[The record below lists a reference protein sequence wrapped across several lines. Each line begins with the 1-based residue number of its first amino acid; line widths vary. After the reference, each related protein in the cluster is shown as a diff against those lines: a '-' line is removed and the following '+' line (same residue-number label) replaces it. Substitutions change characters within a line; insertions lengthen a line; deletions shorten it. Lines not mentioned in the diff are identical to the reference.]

1 MNIIRK
7 LTLRH
12 LKENKGRT
20 IITTLGICVSVAMI
34 TAVFVSIASF
44 MKFYGDASIFSS
56 GNKHVDYCFLSSE
69 QIAALQTDDRIEEVG
84 LYKNLSGEQEAFRL
98 FGQERC
104 VGQLYAGDETNLKQ
118 LLTSKMDGEMPKNE
132 HEIAVEKSF
141 IEKNHLNWKIG
152 DTVSLDIGQRWI
164 MADVY
169 IEETN
174 EFEKMREPVNYGSWQ
189 TGEQF
194 DAAEENISFKITGIL
209 NGNMPTRAAKI
220 IRGLS
225 NEEKTASVN
234 ASVVLKDVN
243 YKSLDVIEDISKKI
257 GVKYGDENQMTINK
271 DYLESKFA
279 FDKTGFMVGSLI
291 PMCII
296 ILVIIMIAS
305 VVLIYNSFG
314 MSLSERTRYLGMLGS
329 VGATKRQKRQSVYFE
344 GLALGAV
351 GIPLGTI
358 GGIIGIGV
366 TLEVLGDK
374 IISTGMLT
382 GIEQSGIEFKA
393 VVPLWV
399 IAGIVLFSIITIF
412 ISAVIPARKASAIT
426 PVEALRQNT
435 EFKIKPKSVKSPK
448 YIRKIFGYEGE
459 LAHKNLKRNGRK
471 SRVITASIA
480 ISVILFISVNYFCSV
495 FTRVNGDMDV
505 PYQIQI
511 NTTNDK
517 VDDIK
522 KAVKE
527 MEHVTD
533 VYGLDSYQVY
543 IGKNYP
549 ADYDNALNSEEV
561 LTNTY
566 KNLFNGNKQILI
578 LALDDELFNELCTEN
593 GIDYHSY
600 YQIQDNCVNTLLLNN
615 LSRTKSGASVFNDKA
630 IGKKLFYNTNSE
642 TETEYY
648 YRINHLI
655 DFKPDN
661 KLFNLVPKGYFAA
674 YIPQSAM
681 YELSELVFGKEKGL
695 DYRSLCV
702 ETENHKETTEKIEQY
717 LNDNRQENSTVYDMA
732 ESMESI
738 NTIMFVLQVFVYGFI
753 TLITMITIANII
765 NTIST
770 SIALRRKE
778 FAMLKSVGATQ
789 KGFYKMVC
797 LESLFYGLNAL
808 IASIPISML
817 VCFGLNKVLDQR
829 DVPFEIDFVL
839 YGCVILAVF
848 LIVGFSMLYSIS
860 KIKKD
865 SIIETLKQDI
875 T

>member
-1 MNIIRK
+1 M
-7 LTLRH
+7 
-12 LKENKGRT
+12 
-20 IITTLGICVSVAMI
+20 
-34 TAVFVSIASF
+34 
-44 MKFYGDASIFSS
+44 
-56 GNKHVDYCFLSSE
+56 
-69 QIAALQTDDRIEEVG
+69 
-84 LYKNLSGEQEAFRL
+84 
-98 FGQERC
+98 
-104 VGQLYAGDETNLKQ
+104 
-118 LLTSKMDGEMPKNE
+118 
-132 HEIAVEKSF
+132 
-141 IEKNHLNWKIG
+141 
-152 DTVSLDIGQRWI
+152 
-164 MADVY
+164 
-169 IEETN
+169 
-174 EFEKMREPVNYGSWQ
+174 
-189 TGEQF
+189 
-194 DAAEENISFKITGIL
+194 
-209 NGNMPTRAAKI
+209 
-220 IRGLS
+220 
-225 NEEKTASVN
+225 
-234 ASVVLKDVN
+234 
-243 YKSLDVIEDISKKI
+243 
-257 GVKYGDENQMTINK
+257 
-271 DYLESKFA
+271 
-279 FDKTGFMVGSLI
+279 
-291 PMCII
+291 
-296 ILVIIMIAS
+296 
-305 VVLIYNSFG
+305 
-314 MSLSERTRYLGMLGS
+314 
-329 VGATKRQKRQSVYFE
+329 
-344 GLALGAV
+344 
-351 GIPLGTI
+351 
-358 GGIIGIGV
+358 
-366 TLEVLGDK
+366 
-374 IISTGMLT
+374 
-382 GIEQSGIEFKA
+382 
-393 VVPLWV
+393 
-399 IAGIVLFSIITIF
+399 
-412 ISAVIPARKASAIT
+412 
-426 PVEALRQNT
+426 
-435 EFKIKPKSVKSPK
+435 
-448 YIRKIFGYEGE
+448 
-459 LAHKNLKRNGRK
+459 
-471 SRVITASIA
+471 
-480 ISVILFISVNYFCSV
+480 
-495 FTRVNGDMDV
+495 
-505 PYQIQI
+505 
-511 NTTNDK
+511 
-517 VDDIK
+517 
-522 KAVKE
+522 
-527 MEHVTD
+527 
-533 VYGLDSYQVY
+533 Y

-732 ESMESI
+732 ESMESM